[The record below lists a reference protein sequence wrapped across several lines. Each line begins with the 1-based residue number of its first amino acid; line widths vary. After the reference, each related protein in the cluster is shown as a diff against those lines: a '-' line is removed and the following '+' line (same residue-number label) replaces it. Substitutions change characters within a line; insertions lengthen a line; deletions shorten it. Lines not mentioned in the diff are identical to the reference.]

1 MTSSLDPT
9 GPIDND
15 LIDLAAPYAVHAVSD
30 AERDDI
36 EARVA
41 AARPY
46 TADTFFD
53 EVRAIRESMATVSAI
68 TALEPPTELRERIL
82 AEVAGDNVTALPSR
96 AKDSGRQR
104 GLIAVAAALLIGLGA
119 VGIGI
124 AIRPSSAPTVSTAQE
139 IFTAPDVRTI
149 TGEIPTGGQATLVF
163 SHDRDAGVLV
173 MNNVAP
179 PAAGTVYQMWLVNP
193 QGVTSAGVMDAKA
206 VSPST
211 TAVLP
216 DLGDSTA
223 LAFTV
228 EPGNGSPQPTGEIF
242 AKLPIS

>member
-1 MTSSLDPT
+1 MTSPAD
-9 GPIDND
+9 PIDND
-15 LIDLAAPYAVHAVSD
+15 LIDLATPYALHAVSD

-53 EVRAIRESMATVSAI
+53 EVRAIREAMSTVTAI
-68 TALEPPTELRERIL
+68 TALDPPPELRERIL
-82 AEVAGDNVTALPSR
+82 AAVASDNVTALPSR
-96 AKDSGRQR
+96 SKEHSRQR
-104 GLIAVAAALLIGLGA
+104 GLFAVAAALLIGLGA

-124 AIRPSSAPTVSTAQE
+124 AIRPSSAPPVSTAQE

-163 SHDRDAGVLV
+163 SHDRNAGVLV

-179 PAAGTVYQMWLVNP
+179 PTAGTVYQMWLVNDK
-193 QGVTSAGVMDAKA
+193 GVTSAGVMDAKA
-206 VSPST
+206 VAPST

-228 EPGNGSPQPTGEIF
+228 EPGSGSTQPTGQVF

>member
-1 MTSSLDPT
+1 MTAPRD
-9 GPIDND
+9 PIDNE
-15 LIDLAAPYAVHAVSD
+15 LIDLATPYALHAVSD

-41 AARPY
+41 AARPF
-46 TADTFFD
+46 TADTFFE
-53 EVRAIRESMATVSAI
+53 EVRAIRETMATVSAT
-68 TALEPPTELRERIL
+68 TALEPSAALRERIL
-82 AEVAGDNVTALPSR
+82 AAAADDNVTALPARR
-96 AKDSGRQR
+96 ADRGRQR
-104 GLIAVAAALLIGLGA
+104 GLVAVAAALVIGLGA

-124 AIRPSSAPTVSTAQE
+124 AVRPSAPTVSTAQE

-149 TGEIPTGGQATLVF
+149 TGAIPTGGQATLVF

-179 PAAGTVYQMWLVNP
+179 PAPGSVYQMWLVNDK
-193 QGVTSAGVMDAKA
+193 GVKSAGVMDAKA
-206 VSPST
+206 VAPST

-216 DLGDSTA
+216 HLGDSTA

-228 EPGNGSPQPTGEIF
+228 EPGNGSPQPTGEVF
-242 AKLPIS
+242 AKLSLN

>member
-1 MTSSLDPT
+1 MTAPT
-9 GPIDND
+9 EPIDND
-15 LIDLAAPYAVHAVSD
+15 LIDLATPYALHAVSD

-41 AARPY
+41 SARPY

-53 EVRAIRESMATVSAI
+53 EARAIRETMATVSAS
-68 TALEPPTELRERIL
+68 TAVEPPTELRERIL
-82 AEVAGDNVTALPSR
+82 AAVAADNVTALPSR
-96 AKDSGRQR
+96 SKNRGSQR
-104 GLIAVAAALLIGLGA
+104 GLIAVAAAVLIGLGA

-124 AIRPSSAPTVSTAQE
+124 AVRPSSAPTVSTAQE
-139 IFTAPDVRTI
+139 IFAAPDVRTI

-163 SHDRDAGVLV
+163 SHDRNAAVLV

-179 PAAGTVYQMWLVNP
+179 PTAGTVYQMWLVNDK
-193 QGVTSAGVMDAKA
+193 GVTSAGVMDAKA

-216 DLGDSTA
+216 NLGDSTA

-228 EPGNGSPQPTGEIF
+228 EPGSGSPQPTGEIF